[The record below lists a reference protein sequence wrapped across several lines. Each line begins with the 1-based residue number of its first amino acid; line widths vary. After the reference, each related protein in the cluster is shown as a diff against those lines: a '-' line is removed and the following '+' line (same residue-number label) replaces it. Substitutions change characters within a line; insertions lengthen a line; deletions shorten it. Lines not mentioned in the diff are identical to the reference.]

1 VSGSRPSARGR
12 HGASTARGCPPEDCG
27 GPHGYARLLAVL
39 ADPVDP
45 GNPELLDR
53 LGGEFDSAAFDVAAT
68 DDLLALYDGR
78 TRQRTRR

>member
-1 VSGSRPSARGR
+1 
-12 HGASTARGCPPEDCG
+12 
-27 GPHGYARLLAVL
+27 VL

-68 DDLLALYDGR
+68 DDLLALYDRR